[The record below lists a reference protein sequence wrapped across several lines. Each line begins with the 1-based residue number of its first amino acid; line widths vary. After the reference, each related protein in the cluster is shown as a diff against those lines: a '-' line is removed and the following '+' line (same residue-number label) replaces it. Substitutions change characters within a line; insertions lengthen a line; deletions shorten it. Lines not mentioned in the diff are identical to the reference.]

1 MHMLEDVIVPIS
13 PEREKFF
20 GCAGRMLLPCPG
32 TVAAVVKELPR
43 GKVATLERLR
53 QELARRASV
62 EVACP
67 FQTKQAL
74 LALAHQASA
83 VPVWRL
89 VKKNGE
95 LLKYL
100 PGGAEK
106 QVALLQGEKVETE
119 HTPSGSRV
127 KSLKEYLAVF
137 QNQAVKAPKATAR
150 SRRPKA
156 EA

>member
-1 MHMLEDVIVPIS
+1 MHMLEDVIVSIS

-20 GCAGRMLLPCPG
+20 GCAGRMLLPCPA
-32 TVAAVVKELPR
+32 TVAAVVKELPHGR
-43 GKVATLERLR
+43 IATLEVLR
-53 QELARRASV
+53 QELARRAHV

-74 LALAHQASA
+74 VAVASQAGT

-100 PGGAEK
+100 PGGAGK
-106 QVALLQGEKVETE
+106 QAALLQGEKVETE
-119 HTPSGSRV
+119 NTASGPRV
-127 KSLKEYLAVF
+127 KSVKEYLAGF
-137 QNQAVKAPKATAR
+137 QNKAVKAPKAPA
-150 SRRPKA
+150 SARRPKA

>member
-1 MHMLEDVIVPIS
+1 MHMLEDAIVPIS
-13 PEREKFF
+13 PEREKYF
-20 GCAGRMLLPCPG
+20 GCAGRMLLPCPA
-32 TVAAVVKELPR
+32 TVAGVVKELPR
-43 GKVATLERLR
+43 GRVATLELLR

-74 LALAHQASA
+74 IAVAGQTRT

-100 PGGAEK
+100 PGGAVK
-106 QVALLQGEKVETE
+106 QAALLDGEKVQTE
-119 HTPSGSRV
+119 RTASGLRV
-127 KSLKEYLAVF
+127 KSLKECLGGF
-137 QNQAVKAPKATAR
+137 GHMAVKASKVSASAR
-150 SRRPKA
+150 RSKA